1 MRVAKAACAAFLTLS
16 LSATAAGAAGPA
28 RDLRNRPVVIPATPT
43 TAPAG
48 AVIEEYTLNAQYRG
62 TVRKGFPDIGKG
74 YGMYQPQREGRFSVK
89 LEGTVHDPEDKSI
102 YELHVDMDFEA
113 TGREVRELS
122 NRSRYSSNAADYR
135 DRVERV
141 IPFVHLV
148 KFTRP
153 PADREERAYR
163 FRGVD
168 YTLRY
173 MPTDRN
179 IEATLYQAD
188 TMIGKFFLAKGA
200 ATPLGIEKFRVPTE
214 GNVVLSFVN
223 SR

>member
-1 MRVAKAACAAFLTLS
+1 MRVLTAILVLIS
-16 LSATAAGAAGPA
+16 MATTATTATAGAPA
-28 RDLRNRPVVIPATPT
+28 RDVRSRPVIIPAVP

-48 AVIEEYTLNAQYRG
+48 GIVEQYTLNAQYRG

-74 YGMYQPQREGRFSVK
+74 FGLYQPQREGRFSVR

-113 TGREVRELS
+113 TGREVRELA
-122 NRSRYSSNAADYR
+122 NRSHYSHNATDYR

-153 PADREERAYR
+153 PTDREERAYR

-179 IEATLYQAD
+179 IEATLYQSD
-188 TMIGKFFLAKGA
+188 TMIGKFFLEKGA

-223 SR
+223 IR